1 MVRIVNTNMSIDNI
15 VNKLKESS
23 KQDTTWIE
31 KAKYRQKNEAWQ
43 DITFAITVKVIL
55 KLKENKKLEQSP
67 KNQKELAIALDCSP
81 QYINKL
87 LKGSENLQLETITKL
102 EAILQV
108 RLIEVPKH
116 EVSFQ

>member
-1 MVRIVNTNMSIDNI
+1 MSIDNI
-15 VNKLKESS
+15 VNKLKQSS

-31 KAKYRQKNEAWQ
+31 KAKYRQANEAWL
-43 DITFAITVKVIL
+43 DISFAIAVKVIS